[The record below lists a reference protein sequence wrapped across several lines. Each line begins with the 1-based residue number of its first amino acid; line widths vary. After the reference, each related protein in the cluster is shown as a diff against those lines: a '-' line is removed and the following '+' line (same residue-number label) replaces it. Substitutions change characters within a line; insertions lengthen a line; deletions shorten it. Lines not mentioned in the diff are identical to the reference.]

1 MSNIHDMVKAGSC
14 PFCREPQNDAE
25 NKKRLMKRVK
35 ANDPAA
41 MFEVGQECFLKGDY
55 NSALKYLIKAAEL
68 GDLMAHH
75 QLGFM
80 YGNGKGVEEDQ
91 VKAVCHAEKAAIGGH
106 PGARYNLAS
115 VEERNGN
122 VERSVK
128 HLIIAA
134 NLGEEDSMK
143 VLWKHYS
150 GGNITKK
157 GLDATLRTH
166 QAALDAMKS
175 EQRNAA
181 DVAFQG
187 FRETNVLRLR
197 GM

>member
-1 MSNIHDMVKAGSC
+1 
-14 PFCREPQNDAE
+14 
-25 NKKRLMKRVK
+25 MKRVK